1 MLAIK
6 PDHRVPK
13 RNNILRYRQSR
24 ISESTL
30 SESLRKTPSKV
41 TIKEESEVFGTR
53 LAHYGINIMTHSTP
67 DLIPEKLPIEKVS
80 DKIKRIPLANGN
92 RGKLG
97 LGRHI
102 LSRVQYSY
110 FCKVI
115 NPE

>member
-1 MLAIK
+1 M
-6 PDHRVPK
+6 
-13 RNNILRYRQSR
+13 
-24 ISESTL
+24 

-92 RGKLG
+92 RGKWSKYYG
-97 LGRHI
+97 THI
-102 LSRVQYSY
+102 VWLISY
-110 FCKVI
+110 DMGHMVTLLTK
-115 NPE
+115 